1 MKRLIIPYHTKTVYP
16 NTLQLLKELQ
26 ALDCL
31 KMFSL
36 AGEIGLSLYYGH
48 RISVDIDL
56 FYNQAFNVDS
66 VILEINAFFKNED
79 VSIINK
85 EINSILLSINDVKID
100 ILAHQYPKIKSSN
113 IYDNIKLYAQE
124 DIIAMKLDALVNRS
138 TKKDFFD
145 IYEVLQVF
153 SLQDI
158 LSFFVLKYKNNDPLY
173 IVRSLVY
180 FEDAEK
186 DLEPIMIKKYD
197 WEEVKSYLNK
207 KIAEYLS

>member
-100 ILAHQYPKIKSSN
+100 ILAHQYPKLKSSN